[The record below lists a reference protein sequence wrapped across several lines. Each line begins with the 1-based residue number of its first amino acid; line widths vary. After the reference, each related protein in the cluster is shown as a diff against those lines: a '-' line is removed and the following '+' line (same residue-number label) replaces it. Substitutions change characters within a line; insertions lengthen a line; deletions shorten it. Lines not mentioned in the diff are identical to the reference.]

1 MASQKA
7 GKAERSISFLQGT
20 SFVYSAYKLSR
31 SGKEMSTEAFLG
43 IIRDLATIVSIYI
56 AIYGETPQESL
67 IGAMADVVA
76 AYAYPVQGSS

>member
-1 MASQKA
+1 
-7 GKAERSISFLQGT
+7 
-20 SFVYSAYKLSR
+20 
-31 SGKEMSTEAFLG
+31 MSTETFLG

-56 AIYGETPQESL
+56 AIYGETPQENL